1 MLAYVGYIQYTDI
14 SIQEAMIIPIECV
27 YTPYYIYMFNYASI
41 YIVLLL
47 LYIYMYYI
55 MYVCTYI
62 FIYYNL

>member
-47 LYIYMYYI
+47 LYIYVLY
-55 MYVCTYI
+55 YVCMYI
-62 FIYYNL
+62 YFYIL